1 MVFLNKF
8 ETIKLTEIDK
18 KILIIE
24 LNRPDVGNV
33 LNTQM
38 GVELLE
44 VWTYLTSEAQLFRCI
59 VLTGSGSKIFCSGGD
74 LKERNGMNREQ
85 WRKQHE
91 IFERNYWALVDL
103 PIPIIAAI
111 NGHAYAG
118 GLEIALCCD
127 FIYASNQARFALT
140 EVTLGIMPGTGG
152 TQNLPRAIGN
162 RRALEIILT
171 GKPFSAAQGFEW
183 GLINSIFD
191 PQLVLNNAIETANL
205 IANNAPLSVK
215 QIKKSIRFGSQMEL
229 KTAFRFEIE
238 TYNQLIDTEDRIEG
252 VKAFNEKRKPIFNGK

>member
-1 MVFLNKF
+1 
-8 ETIKLTEIDK
+8 
-18 KILIIE
+18 
-24 LNRPDVGNV
+24 
-33 LNTQM
+33 M

-59 VLTGSGSKIFCSGGD
+59 VLTGSGPKIFCSGDD
-74 LKERNGMNREQ
+74 LKERNGMNHEQ
-85 WRKQHE
+85 WWKQHE

-127 FIYASNQARFALT
+127 FIYASNQARFTLT

-162 RRALEIILT
+162 RRA
-171 GKPFSAAQGFEW
+171 
-183 GLINSIFD
+183 
-191 PQLVLNNAIETANL
+191 
-205 IANNAPLSVK
+205 
-215 QIKKSIRFGSQMEL
+215 
-229 KTAFRFEIE
+229 
-238 TYNQLIDTEDRIEG
+238 
-252 VKAFNEKRKPIFNGK
+252 